1 MTIKMIIMFIIDGRV
16 TAFGS
21 LCNLG
26 LGEDRNHRCDML
38 SCCSW
43 SKFVSLQQKPY
54 EGNYYQSVN
63 FTDSKFWGRGLRGEK
78 KEHVCL

>member
-1 MTIKMIIMFIIDGRV
+1 MAIKMFIIGD
-16 TAFGS
+16 TTSAFGS

-26 LGEDRNHRCDML
+26 LVKKYRNHRCDML

-43 SKFVSLQQKPY
+43 SKFVFLQQKPY
-54 EGNYYQSVN
+54 VGNYYQSVN

-78 KEHVCL
+78 KEHVC